1 MRRVLAGTLAGAVV
15 LLLGCG
21 PDRPKCTGS
30 NADFVVTL
38 KLSDRA
44 LPSDTVVHVT
54 YGGTGTEDYVL
65 AQPTT
70 PEVVFCYPADENGTQ
85 LQMPSSEQ
93 AGAAGEGGAANAAT
107 EELPVYE
114 LVCSLWTGGYSKLQV
129 SGTGLTADTSY
140 ELAPKDNMCV
150 VKRTIVLDSPDGG

>member
-1 MRRVLAGTLAGAVV
+1 MLAGVV
-15 LLLGCG
+15 LLGCG

-30 NADFVVTL
+30 NADFIVTL

-44 LPSDTVVHVT
+44 LPSDTVVHVL

-70 PEVVFCYPADENGTQ
+70 PEVVFCYPADQSGKQIE
-85 LQMPSSEQ
+85 MPASGE
-93 AGAAGEGGAANAAT
+93 AGAAGAAGAAGIT
-107 EELPVYE
+107 GGDIPVYQ
-114 LVCSLWTGGYSKLQV
+114 LVCSLWTGGYSKLSV
-129 SGTGLTADTSY
+129 SGTGLSADTSY
-140 ELAPKDNMCV
+140 ELAPSDSTCV

>member
-1 MRRVLAGTLAGAVV
+1 MFRVLAGTIAGVV
-15 LLLGCG
+15 LLGCG
-21 PDRPKCTGS
+21 PDRPKCMGS

-44 LPSDTVVHVT
+44 LPSDTVVHVL

-70 PEVVFCYPADENGTQ
+70 PEVVFCYPADENGTRIET
-85 LQMPSSEQ
+85 PADSEVET
-93 AGAAGEGGAANAAT
+93 AGAAGAAGASGVEA
-107 EELPVYE
+107 PVYQ

-129 SGTGLTADTSY
+129 SGTGLDEGTSY
-140 ELAPKDNMCV
+140 DLAPTDNTCV